1 MQYDECTFRT
11 RGLVTLIA
19 TMAPLAA
26 HAATGEP
33 AWLTEA
39 RAREGK
45 LIEAR
50 AFRSEDG
57 TLRGR
62 VPAKLRNDVELEDGT
77 YFLELDVG
85 TDTPVSCEVMVEEFD
100 LARMLRSTANVT
112 FDRLAEAQGRI
123 DLKAV
128 ERTDAGVFGSR
139 PYIALDW
146 AYRTQTAGGPMLGG
160 LKQVVVDMH
169 AFGLY
174 CAHVDLGYSSTFAQI
189 VRTLAESIELEGAA
203 AAPPYL
209 EVQTLRLGQQPV
221 GVATWTLETDDDGD
235 VRSLLSNSMVVPAGD
250 GAVTAQDSVHLQW
263 MTADGRLLNAMH
275 VESNND
281 ETPTRLELRPA
292 EDSAAWQVSGT
303 FMGKPLS
310 ADVGEEAPVTAL
322 AQARARREL
331 LAGPDPVGR
340 RLQERS
346 WTVAD
351 PTRLLASTFEVTG
364 RDGAGHYLAKESAGP
379 LKLDEVMD
387 SATGTPV
394 RMSTSIGPSTL
405 LLERVYLHG
414 TL

>member
-1 MQYDECTFRT
+1 MRYDEHTFRI
-11 RGLVTLIA
+11 RSLVTLIA
-19 TMAPLAA
+19 AMAPLAA
-26 HAATGEP
+26 HAAAGEP

-45 LIEAR
+45 LIEAKP
-50 AFRSEDG
+50 FRSKDG
-57 TLRGR
+57 ALRGR
-62 VPAKLRNDVELEDGT
+62 VPAKLRNEVELEDGT

-85 TDTPVSCEVMVEEFD
+85 TDTPVSCEVLVEEFD

-112 FDRLAEAQGRI
+112 FDRLAEAQGTI

-146 AYRTQTAGGPMLGG
+146 AYRTQTAAGPMLGG

-174 CAHVDLGYSSTFAQI
+174 CAHVDLGYSTTFAQI
-189 VRTLAESIELEGAA
+189 VRTLAESIELKGA

-235 VRSLLSNSMVVPAGD
+235 VRSLLSNSMIVPAGD

-263 MTADGRLLNAMH
+263 MTADGQLLNAMH

-281 ETPTRLELRPA
+281 ETPTRLELRTA
-292 EDSAAWQVSGT
+292 ENSAAWQVSGT

-310 ADVGEEAPVTAL
+310 ADLGDEAPVTAL

-331 LAGPDPVGR
+331 LAGPDPVGLH
-340 RLQERS
+340 LQEKS
-346 WTVAD
+346 WTIAD

-364 RDGAGHYLAKESAGP
+364 RDGAGRYLAKESAGP
-379 LKLDEVMD
+379 LKIDEVMD
-387 SATGTPV
+387 PATGTPL
-394 RMSTSIGPSTL
+394 RMSTAIGPSTL